1 MYFAGPTEGS
11 AAGPEPSSYENCIN
25 TLQLQCLMPLL
36 SHYQG
41 MGYDAIVHRIIET
54 DLRETCR
61 CVDLVH
67 NLLSHD

>member
-1 MYFAGPTEGS
+1 
-11 AAGPEPSSYENCIN
+11 
-25 TLQLQCLMPLL
+25 MPLL